1 MGSANFRTIG
11 VDDIVQ
17 EGRVFGFLGKY
28 SYGSNA
34 IGPNFMGAIAGKT
47 MLENNANLGILF
59 AYSGQNVSQNYKI
72 GGGGYIGD
80 QKPPFDTDDDG
91 IPDDNLAAPIN
102 PNNLYNQPRSQLF
115 KVEYKSDISEAIL
128 NYRAYKNNLAG
139 RKITNDTYQID
150 YRLNPDSNLLDLKFL
165 FAYNDGKQKYNQGS
179 TWGYHDMSGVKTKNR
194 AVTFDLSNTMNK
206 EFSQDS
212 NLYFTYGV
220 NILNNH
226 YSNDF
231 PQDRV
236 LLPYILTSFYP
247 KGKQDI
253 KTLYLDTSFT
263 KGIFTLNSNINW
275 TNAQL
280 SGYKGICSMANPYC
294 QPKNA
299 TNLEKDYNNFNYS
312 LMLSADIHPLFNPF
326 ISYSK
331 SHRIPNVQEYF
342 FTHDASFEHNMNTFL
357 KAESADTYQI
367 GFNSFTHEI
376 LNDSDTLGFKMLYYD
391 TKVKNYIYNRRYWQK
406 ADDAIFLMQL
416 NDDEKAKFHGVEL
429 EFKYDTGFF
438 YSILSYTYQKSKHKF
453 SDTES
458 LEFGGAQSG
467 QSQFAQLPEHYAN
480 LDMGVRLFEEKLTLG
495 ALAKYTGKAKRIVP
509 VGSLDND
516 PSNPD
521 AMAPLKTTDELP
533 KIPTIVDLY
542 ANYKIL
548 KNFTIKAEVPK
559 IELSLSSLYQ
569 NADEVV
575 KGVIYILVLFSVLAW
590 AVFISKLMQF
600 YFMEKNLDFSIHK
613 IKELKNLN
621 ELDQTKGFAGVLS
634 LEIQDELEKSEYKND
649 HIKERIELRL
659 QNTISKQITASK
671 NGLSLLA
678 SIGAS
683 APFIGLFGT
692 VWGIMNA
699 FIGIANLGN
708 ASLAV
713 VAPGIAEALF
723 ATAFGLIAA
732 IPAVLF
738 YNYLTRKNLKLM
750 HHLDELANFVYIL
763 FHRSYF
769 NDKN

>member
-1 MGSANFRTIG
+1 
-11 VDDIVQ
+11 
-17 EGRVFGFLGKY
+17 
-28 SYGSNA
+28 
-34 IGPNFMGAIAGKT
+34 